1 MTRRRLIFSAALVGA
16 HAVLRGQDEQPTFS
30 TEIKVVN
37 VLATVRDK
45 KGQLIPTLSKDD
57 FSVAENGRP
66 QTIRYFARESD
77 LPLTLGLLVDTSMS
91 QRRVVEAERGASY
104 RFLDRVVREKKDQV
118 FLMQFDLSVM
128 MRQDLTSSLRK
139 LNEALTLVDTPTMND
154 LRAQTGGGTVLYDA
168 VLKASR
174 EIMQNQKG
182 RKAVIVLTDG
192 VDTGSETSLADSI
205 AAAQRADTLVYSIL
219 FSDEGYYR
227 IFGGGDGKGVLMR
240 MSRETGGGFFEVSK
254 KQGLDQIFEQLEQ
267 ELRSQYNI
275 GYVSDAPV
283 SISEFR
289 KIRLTTKEKGLVVQ
303 SRDRYW
309 AQR

>member
-16 HAVLRGQDEQPTFS
+16 HSVLRGQDEQPTFS

-45 KGQLIPTLSKDD
+45 KGQLIPSLSKDD

-168 VLKASR
+168 VLKASMD
-174 EIMQNQKG
+174 IMRNQKG

-192 VDTGSETSLADSI
+192 VDTGSETTLADSI

-219 FSDEGYYR
+219 FSDEGYYG

-303 SRDRYW
+303 ARDRYW